1 MGKAEI
7 GSFEAKTKFAEL
19 LRRVQKGER
28 IIITLHGKPVAE
40 IGPHEQDT
48 AGQDAAKQDAAE
60 RQQRLDAA
68 VEGLRNFR
76 PANSALKLDQAEIRK
91 MRDEG
96 RA

>member
-7 GSFEAKTKFAEL
+7 GSFEAKTKFAEV

-28 IIITLHGKPVAE
+28 IVITLHGKPVAE
-40 IGPHEQDT
+40 IGPPEMDQ
-48 AGQDAAKQDAAE
+48 AAQAAMQLE
-60 RQQRLDAA
+60 RQKRIDAA
-68 VEGLRNFR
+68 VEALRNFR
-76 PANSALKLDQAEIRK
+76 PANSVLKLDQAEIRK

>member
-28 IIITLHGKPVAE
+28 IVITLHGKPVAE
-40 IGPHEQDT
+40 IGPPEMDENERL
-48 AGQDAAKQDAAE
+48 AQDAQAAE
-60 RQQRLDAA
+60 RRRKAERAA
-68 VEGLRNFR
+68 EWLRNFR
-76 PANSALKLDQAEIRK
+76 LSDSGPVLDQAEIRK

-96 RA
+96 RR

>member
-40 IGPHEQDT
+40 IGPPQQDT
-48 AGQDAAKQDAAE
+48 AGQDAAE
-60 RQQRLDAA
+60 RQKRLDAA

-76 PANSALKLDQAEIRK
+76 LSPDGPRLDQSEIRK

-96 RA
+96 RR